1 MTRSRQYDDPCG
13 IARALDRVGE
23 RWALLVIRELLLG
36 PKRFGELRRGVPMMS
51 PNVLTQRLDE
61 LCALGVVERQPL
73 EAPPNTWAYALT
85 PWGYDL
91 EPVLI
96 ALARWGSRA
105 TPVPRGELSVD
116 ALLLALRTT
125 LATEGATG
133 PPLAVELRLEGSRYR
148 ARIADG
154 RLDITRRAPPPG
166 SGATHDED
174 VVATIELDAATLRRI
189 AFGGLALAAARHDGA
204 VQITGDARAAARFL
218 GSFRRPT
225 PAGGASRG

>member
-1 MTRSRQYDDPCG
+1 MTKARHYDDPCG
-13 IARALDRVGE
+13 IARALDRIGE

-36 PKRFGELRRGVPMMS
+36 PKRFGELRRGLPVMS

-73 EAPPNTWAYALT
+73 EAPPSTWAYALT
-85 PWGYDL
+85 PWGQDL
-91 EPVLI
+91 EPVLL

-125 LATEGATG
+125 LATDRATRA
-133 PPLAVELRLEGSRYR
+133 PLTVELRLDGSRYR
-148 ARIADG
+148 ARIAGG
-154 RLDITRRAPPPG
+154 RLDLTRLAASPVAA
-166 SGATHDED
+166 ATPDED
-174 VVATIELDAATLRRI
+174 VDATIELDAATLRRI
-189 AFGGLALAAARHDGA
+189 AFGGLALATARHDGA

-218 GSFRRPT
+218 GAFRRPA
-225 PAGGASRG
+225 PAG